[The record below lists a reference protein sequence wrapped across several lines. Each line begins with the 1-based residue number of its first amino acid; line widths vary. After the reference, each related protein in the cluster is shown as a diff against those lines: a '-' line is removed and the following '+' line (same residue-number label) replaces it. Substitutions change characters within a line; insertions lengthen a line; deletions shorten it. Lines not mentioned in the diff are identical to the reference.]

1 MMDINSLLN
10 KYFEGETTVE
20 EESLLRFYFN
30 QENLP
35 EDLKELAP
43 IFSYLENEEVALKAL
58 KEIKDSSPAFTVTK
72 KKKSI
77 VNRSFYISA
86 VAAASIT
93 AVFFLFSPGKSNSN
107 GNESYAWING
117 KRITDK
123 EEIKMFA
130 EKSLENVSSNENI
143 FMEQMSAIFEEN
155 IGEE

>member
-1 MMDINSLLN
+1 MDIDSLLN

-20 EESLLRFYFN
+20 EERTMRAYFN
-30 QENLP
+30 QGNLP
-35 EDLKELAP
+35 EHLKELAP
-43 IFSYLENEEVALKAL
+43 MFTFIEDERVALEAL
-58 KEIKDSSPAFTVTK
+58 KEISEISPALTLTK
-72 KKKSI
+72 KRKSI
-77 VNRSFYISA
+77 FSRSFYISA

-93 AVFFLFSPGKSNSN
+93 AVFILFSPGKSNSN
-107 GNESYAWING
+107 GSESYAWING

-123 EEIKMFA
+123 EEIMMFA